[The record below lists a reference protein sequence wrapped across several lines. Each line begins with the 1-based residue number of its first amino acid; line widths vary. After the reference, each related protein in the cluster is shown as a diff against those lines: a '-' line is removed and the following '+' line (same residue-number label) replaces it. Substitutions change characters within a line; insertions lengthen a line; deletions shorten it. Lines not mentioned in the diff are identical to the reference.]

1 VYYYTAL
8 ANFWAQRSLPDP
20 AEFDEENEFHRLT
33 RRIVDSSYPDFQRMA
48 RILEAIDQDRLN
60 RNDAAQLLI
69 ETRDFWRNYVRSVS
83 DLWLRRAKVRRYL
96 ALQRR
101 HVLAQLA
108 RYPLAQPW

>member
-1 VYYYTAL
+1 VYYYTGL

-60 RNDAAQLLI
+60 RTDRPHIIPPKVARFDQQ
-69 ETRDFWRNYVRSVS
+69 
-83 DLWLRRAKVRRYL
+83 LRRIVPRTHL
-96 ALQRR
+96 ALGISCSGNGFGRL
-101 HVLAQLA
+101 HVSH
-108 RYPLAQPW
+108 R